1 MEFENEEDDEEEEKF
16 QELQIENYDHNGVD
30 VRNVAFRQRATS

>member
-16 QELQIENYDHNGVD
+16 QELQIENFDNNGVD
-30 VRNVAFRQRATS
+30 VRSAALR